1 MAFAKWPST
10 VTCHSIDSL
19 NQCRVISRNH
29 KWKVNKMQTRY
40 RVSYTF
46 TTLPDLGLIAFIQ
59 AVITCLTG
67 NAAFTSLAA
76 LLADLTTALTA
87 FEAAVAAMELNSNT
101 TLTAQRDEAR
111 ETLLDTARKTGAAV
125 QSIALNSL
133 STLLSSGFT
142 NVVPPSAQ
150 TQLDAPT
157 VLSVA
162 NYGTTKVLM
171 RLTPIANAKT
181 YESRLSL
188 DGGVTWVSGGI
199 TTQARSIILGS
210 LTPGKVYMIQARA
223 IGGSTGFSDWST
235 SVTIMAT

>member
-1 MAFAKWPST
+1 MKA
-10 VTCHSIDSL
+10 
-19 NQCRVISRNH
+19 
-29 KWKVNKMQTRY
+29 RY
-40 RVSYTF
+40 RVSYSF
-46 TTLPDLGLIAFIQ
+46 TTLSDLGLIAFIQ

-76 LLADLTTALTA
+76 LLAELTTALTA
-87 FEAAVAAMELNSNT
+87 FEAAVAAMALNSNAM
-101 TLTAQRDEAR
+101 LTAQRDEAR
-111 ETLLDTARKTGAAV
+111 VTLLDVARKTGAAV

-142 NVVPPSAQ
+142 NVTPPSAS
-150 TQLDAPT
+150 TQLVAPT
-157 VLSVA
+157 ILSVA
-162 NYGTTKVLM
+162 NYGTTKILM
-171 RLTPIANAKT
+171 RLTAITNAKT

-199 TTQARSIILGS
+199 STQARSIILDS